1 MKDNFVVNE
10 IFNSIDG
17 EGTRAGSLS
26 TFIRL
31 AGCNIRCSY
40 CDTSY
45 SLKAT
50 DGKIMMID
58 EIISEVSKYN
68 CKHIT
73 LTGGE
78 PLIHNNCILLV
89 KKLIDSGY
97 TVNIETNGTLD
108 ISEYLIDNCIIT
120 MDYKTPSSKMEHK
133 MYIENLDKLRENDVL
148 KFVCSRSDLERVREV
163 ILSNKL
169 DCWIYLSPVFN
180 QIEAKELV
188 YFVKQLDEEID
199 TEKIR
204 VQVQLHKVVWNPKE
218 RGV

>member
-17 EGTRAGSLS
+17 EGTRAGSLA

-97 TVNIETNGTLD
+97 IVNIETNGTLD

-163 ILSNKL
+163 ILNNNFE
-169 DCWIYLSPVFN
+169 CWIYLSPVFN
-180 QIEAKELV
+180 QIEVKELV
-188 YFVKQLDEEID
+188 YFIKQLDEEID

-204 VQVQLHKVVWNPKE
+204 VQVQLHKVIWDSKE